1 MKDKI
6 EIMLINF
13 GCVDLMDPELIKKF
27 KKQNLKKDGIERLLS
42 KHISHDFKVPEELS
56 NQIDLVEFLIRD
68 CDVQV
73 YNVEEDII
81 SFDVAVRFKFRLL
94 NENAIESIKDYQ
106 SKNDD
111 LRANISIFWKTLD
124 GEKIEFVYWW
134 EEDIRDDIK
143 EGDWFTS
150 N

>member
-1 MKDKI
+1 MCMYI
-6 EIMLINF
+6 TF
-13 GCVDLMDPELIKKF
+13 
-27 KKQNLKKDGIERLLS
+27 
-42 KHISHDFKVPEELS
+42 
-56 NQIDLVEFLIRD
+56 
-68 CDVQV
+68 
-73 YNVEEDII
+73 DICCQ
-81 SFDVAVRFKFRLL
+81 FKFRLL

-124 GEKIEFVYWW
+124 GEKIEFVCWR
-134 EEDIRDDIK
+134 EEDIIDDIK

>member
-6 EIMLINF
+6 EIMYISF
-13 GCVDLMDPELIKKF
+13 SSVDLMDPELIKKF
-27 KKQNLKKDGIERLLS
+27 KKQNLKEDGIERLLR

-68 CDVQV
+68 GDVYV
-73 YNVEEDII
+73 YNIDEDII
-81 SFDVAVRFKFRLL
+81 SFDVAVQFKFRLL

-124 GEKIEFVYWW
+124 GEKIEFVYWR
-134 EEDIRDDIK
+134 EEDIIDDIK

>member
-1 MKDKI
+1 MKVDEKI
-6 EIMLINF
+6 MQIDF
-13 GCVDLMDPELIKKF
+13 GCVDLSDSGLIEKF
-27 KKQNLKKDGIERLLS
+27 NTQNLTSDEIGESLK
-42 KHISHDFKVPEELS
+42 KHIWHNFKVPEELS
-56 NQIDLVEFLIRD
+56 NQIDLIQFEIWD
-68 CDVQV
+68 IDV
-73 YNVEEDII
+73 YNIEEDYI
-81 SFDVAVRFKFRLL
+81 SFDVSVQFKFRLL

-124 GEKIEFVYWW
+124 GEKIQFDNWW
-134 EEDIRDDIK
+134 REDIIDDIK

>member
-6 EIMLINF
+6 EIMYISF
-13 GCVDLMDPELIKKF
+13 SSVDLMDPELIKKF
-27 KKQNLKKDGIERLLS
+27 KKQNLKEDGIERLLR

-56 NQIDLVEFLIRD
+56 NQIDLVEFLISY
-68 CDVQV
+68 VNV
-73 YNVEEDII
+73 YNIEEDII
-81 SFDVAVRFKFRLL
+81 SFDVSVQFKFRLL

-124 GEKIEFVYWW
+124 GEKIEFDDWW
-134 EEDIRDDIK
+134 YEDIRNDIK